1 MVTLETKRL
10 LLRPWR
16 EEDAPA
22 LFRYASDPQ
31 VGLSAGW
38 KPHASV
44 EESREIIRTVL
55 SEPDT
60 FAVILRETGE
70 PVGSVGVFPTALPEG
85 KGESEIGYWI
95 GPALLGPGTDP
106 GGRPGAAALVLPG
119 SGREPALV
127 RPLPGE

>member
-1 MVTLETKRL
+1 MTLETKRL

-31 VGLSAGW
+31 VGPRTGW

-85 KGESEIGYWI
+85 KGVILNRTAEKSGLPLFRKEYKTADI
-95 GPALLGPGTDP
+95 LHGPG
-106 GGRPGAAALVLPG
+106 
-119 SGREPALV
+119 SSPASPPI
-127 RPLPGE
+127 RIKPAYC